1 MKITY
6 FEIIKA
12 LTVVGNTTVF
22 LVFAFSI
29 QWQLGVLEWFLGI
42 MLANAPILLYT
53 LWFKR
58 MAEELQGTWANIFA
72 YTPPLLVGTGGILT
86 YALMIKLD
94 NFGFWL
100 YFVVPFGQALVFN
113 IFLAFAMQAILWID
127 TPNAHS

>member
-6 FEIIKA
+6 FEILKA
-12 LTVVGNTTVF
+12 LTIAGNTTVF
-22 LVFAFSI
+22 LIFASNI

-42 MLANAPILLYT
+42 VLANAPILLYT
-53 LWFKR
+53 PWFKR
-58 MAEELQGTWANIFA
+58 MAGELQGNWANVFS
-72 YTPPLLVGTGGILT
+72 YLSPLLAGAGGIFT

-100 YFVVPFGQALVFN
+100 YFIVPFGQALVFN
-113 IFLAFAMQAILWID
+113 IFLAFAMQAMLWID